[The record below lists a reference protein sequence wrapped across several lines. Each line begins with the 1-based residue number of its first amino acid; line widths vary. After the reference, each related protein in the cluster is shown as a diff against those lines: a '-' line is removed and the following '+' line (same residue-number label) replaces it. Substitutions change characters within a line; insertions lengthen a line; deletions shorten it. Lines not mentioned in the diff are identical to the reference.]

1 MDVRVYRN
9 SQLEP
14 LDVYQRLV
22 NANFNLNIHRAQLLQ
37 DFGYLALDAAG
48 AAAFAQFKRE
58 LDDLQRR
65 IEVEPPAPWKV
76 SPAILEANINA

>member
-1 MDVRVYRN
+1 VDVRVYRN
-9 SQLEP
+9 SQREP

-22 NANFNLNIHRAQLLQ
+22 NANFSLNIHRAQLLQ

-65 IEVEPPAPWKV
+65 IEAEPPAPWKV